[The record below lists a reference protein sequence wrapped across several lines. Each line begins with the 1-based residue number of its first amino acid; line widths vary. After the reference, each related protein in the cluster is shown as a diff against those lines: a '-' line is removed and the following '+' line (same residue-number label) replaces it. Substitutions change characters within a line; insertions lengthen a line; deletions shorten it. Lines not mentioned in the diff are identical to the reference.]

1 MFSILPLMDNKN
13 TNVMGTNTNVMGTNT
28 NVMGTNSNTIVVD
41 TPENINVDFI
51 TLRKMGFI
59 YNAIETGWS
68 VKKNEDKYI
77 FSKKHEGKQEVYLES
92 YLRKFIENNMDIRK
106 IV

>member
-1 MFSILPLMDNKN
+1 MDKN
-13 TNVMGTNTNVMGTNT
+13 TNVMGTNVIGPNVIGA
-28 NVMGTNSNTIVVD
+28 NTIVVD